1 MEKIEFK
8 LRETELFDI
17 RTVDRHIERELTTR
31 ADYQA
36 QLDALEDCAHLA
48 RPSNVHFIY
57 NGKAPEQEIIVT
69 SEMVSARVAEEH
81 RERDS
86 NLRKPKA

>member
-8 LRETELFDI
+8 LRETEIFDI
-17 RTVDRHIERELTTR
+17 RTVDRHIERGLTTR
-31 ADYQA
+31 ADYDA
-36 QLDALEDCAHLA
+36 QLEALEDCAHLA

-57 NGKAPEQEIIVT
+57 NGRAPEQEVIVT
-69 SEMVSARVAEEH
+69 PEMVSARIAEEN

-86 NLRKPKA
+86 NLRKSKA